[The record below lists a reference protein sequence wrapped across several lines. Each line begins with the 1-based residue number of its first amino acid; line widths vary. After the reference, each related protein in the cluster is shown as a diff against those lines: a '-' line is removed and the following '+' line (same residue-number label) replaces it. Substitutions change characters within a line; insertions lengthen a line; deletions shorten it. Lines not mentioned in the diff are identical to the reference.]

1 MESTKKVE
9 RMEYTIRDTNR
20 NVKDIIQD
28 LEKTTIDLEI
38 ATEDLRL
45 TKIKYDALYEET
57 PDLCRTIDRGGIILG
72 CNRSYAEALGY
83 SKQEIIAKSIFEH
96 SADDSLDQLHQA
108 FEKWKKTGRV
118 ANIQIWLK
126 KKDGSTFPVIIS
138 AGSLFDENG
147 KLIGS
152 NTIIKNISEIQA
164 LKDIEQQ
171 KNEFAGM
178 ISHELR
184 TPLYQ
189 ISGYSELLKGEKL
202 GPLNPE
208 QKDAAKVIYEGSTKL
223 DKLINDI
230 LVAQKLEMD
239 LTKFDSKHVDV
250 EKLLSSTY
258 KNHLQMVKEK
268 EIKFVNSFLSA
279 EKLIIKSDVDRLAEV
294 FTNLICNSVDFVQEK
309 KGRIEIGAFQD
320 QNKKVIFY
328 VKDNGV
334 GIPLKGQK
342 NLFKKFYQVDTTLTR
357 KRGGSGLGLAIC
369 KGIVEKLGGR
379 IWVESKLH
387 SGSTFYFSIPKD
399 KQKASFEEYEKGYVE
414 RYTTKKKTQNEIAKI
429 TGKGN

>member
-1 MESTKKVE
+1 MT
-9 RMEYTIRDTNR
+9 
-20 NVKDIIQD
+20 DI
-28 LEKTTIDLEI
+28 LEEFEVAIDE
-38 ATEDLRL
+38 LRL

-57 PDLCRTIDRGGIILG
+57 SELCRTIDLDGIILN
-72 CNRSYAEALGY
+72 CNRAYAEALGY
-83 SKQEIIAKSIFEH
+83 SKQEIIGKSMFEH
-96 SADDSLDQLHQA
+96 IADDSVDQLRQT

-118 ANIQIWLK
+118 SSIDLRLK
-126 KKDGSTFPVIIS
+126 RKEGSTFPVIIS
-138 AGSLFDENG
+138 ATSLFDGTG
-147 KLIGS
+147 KLFGS
-152 NTIIKNISEIQA
+152 STIITDISELYA
-164 LKDIEQQ
+164 LKEIERQ
-171 KNEFAGM
+171 KDEFAGM

-189 ISGYSELLKGEKL
+189 ISGYSELLMSKRL
-202 GPLNPE
+202 GPLNPK
-208 QKDAAKVIYEGSTKL
+208 QSDAAKVIYEGSTKL

-268 EIKFVNSFLSA
+268 EIEFVNSFLSA

-328 VKDNGV
+328 VKDNGI
-334 GIPLKGQK
+334 GIPLKEQK

-414 RYTTKKKTQNEIAKI
+414 RYTTKKKMQNEIEKI
-429 TGKGN
+429 TRKGN